1 MPLGPYKP
9 TTAIKN
15 KSFLPRE
22 RSTRNFQYPAGS
34 AGGPRASDGMD
45 LLGGLSGPPRH
56 RILTGR
62 IRARTRDRQMI
73 IWPTPRGRKSA
84 SVKECDGRLGTPD
97 KTPGDLFSSFGIPS
111 PPLCVQARPAES
123 SGCGRG
129 RRACGRAA
137 QPPSRPPAHLRIP
150 RLRRLA
156 ARAYHAP
163 APAADSRSD
172 FGVAFPRATGRCC
185 GKKCVIAIPD
195 TETLFPGLRQ
205 TIPLNPHRALYRN
218 PVLSEYYYAR

>member
-1 MPLGPYKP
+1 
-9 TTAIKN
+9 
-15 KSFLPRE
+15 
-22 RSTRNFQYPAGS
+22 
-34 AGGPRASDGMD
+34 MD
-45 LLGGLSGPPRH
+45 RLGGLSGTPRH

-73 IWPTPRGRKSA
+73 IWPPPRGRESA

-97 KTPGDLFSSFGIPS
+97 KTPGDLFSSFGSPP
-111 PPLCVQARPAES
+111 PPLCVRARPAES

-137 QPPSRPPAHLRIP
+137 HTPSRPPTHLRIP

-156 ARAYHAP
+156 ARACHAP

-172 FGVAFPRATGRCC
+172 FGVAYCCRSFAEYRSSLQPSAGLKRAFARA
-185 GKKCVIAIPD
+185 IA
-195 TETLFPGLRQ
+195 
-205 TIPLNPHRALYRN
+205 RALHAFIFEGDGQVLRKRN
-218 PVLSEYYYAR
+218 AALPYLTH